1 MAHSSAS
8 TSVRQHEP
16 PQMRHLPEIIGREAE
31 RTHIEFFA
39 ASAQRRVAALVIKG
53 EPGIG
58 KTLLWQH
65 TLEQCRKKGYR
76 ILSARPAE
84 EEMPFACN
92 GLVDLFEDVD
102 LDAVAFDAESTPIA
116 RGRAVLDVLR
126 RLARESTTILAI
138 DDVHW
143 LDSVSASAL
152 RYALRRLEAERLG
165 IVMTLRVAE
174 DTSDPLAVAGLLPA
188 EHCQTIELG
197 PLSVG
202 ALRRLLTPIVATI
215 SRPALRRIR
224 EVSGGNPLFAI
235 ELARGLQDE
244 GHYRSPRAIPL
255 PESLQAAIAGHLRS
269 VPEELGPVLNT
280 VSAVGRSSVRDLEVI
295 HPTLDVRGLLSTAEE
310 MRILVVEED
319 LEVRFAHPLIG
330 SAVYTG
336 MSPLERRALHARLA
350 RRAAD
355 PDIHAHHVALATD
368 EPDADAAQLIEDA
381 ARKAGRNGALD
392 LAAEFS
398 AHSLRLTPVDDAGA
412 KLRRS
417 LLETER
423 LAAAGEVGG
432 ALALADELVATL
444 PAGPGRAEALIRR
457 AELEDDDLDKGES
470 LLVQALEDAEGDA
483 LLRARV
489 LDMLGWLRGIFRGDL
504 RGGIQCAREALAVG
518 DGVGGPNFRMS
529 VAAGLSNMEAL
540 AGNPRLDLINEAVAI
555 EEEIG
560 RPPLWAGPRVLL
572 AEQLL
577 WAGNLAAARALFES
591 AHEQAVRSGNG
602 RWISYGLY
610 DLASLECAAGN
621 LAAADASVREAMQAA
636 LDSGD
641 THVEVWILHRLALVA
656 SWLGRTTEA
665 RAAAR
670 HRLEIASRRGDRPG
684 VARARWTLGFLALSE
699 GDLELAVTELV
710 GAVAQLEE
718 MGFAN
723 PGSIP
728 ALPDAVEALAI
739 TGDATRAEEL
749 FESLRRQSESL
760 DNPWVCAVVDRTRG
774 VVLLAKGDAAAAV
787 PYLEEAITSFERSG
801 HRPDAARALL
811 ALGRA
816 LLRAGRR
823 SRAAETLAEARF
835 RFAQMGAA
843 LWAARAAEELE
854 RAAPGRTAGTL
865 TPAERRVSALVARGM
880 RNREISQ
887 SLFMSVAT
895 VEAHLTRIY
904 RKLEIRSRSEL
915 ARLVADGTVQVTEEV
930 PV

>member
-1 MAHSSAS
+1 
-8 TSVRQHEP
+8 
-16 PQMRHLPEIIGREAE
+16 MRHLPEIIGREAE

-699 GDLELAVTELV
+699 GDLELAVAELV

-760 DNPWVCAVVDRTRG
+760 DNPWVRAVVDRTRG

>member
-1 MAHSSAS
+1 MAQSSAS
-8 TSVRQHEP
+8 TAVGQYETL
-16 PQMRHLPEIIGREAE
+16 QMRHLPEIIGRDAE
-31 RTHIEFFA
+31 RSHIGFFA
-39 ASAQRRVAALVIKG
+39 ASAQRRVAALVIRG

-65 TLEQCRKKGYR
+65 TLEQCRQKGYR

-92 GLVDLFEDVD
+92 GLVDLFEDLD
-102 LDAVAFDAESTPIA
+102 LDVDAFDSESTAIA

-126 RLARESTTILAI
+126 SLARESTTILAI

-152 RYALRRLEAERLG
+152 RYALRRLEAEPIG
-165 IVMTLRVAE
+165 IVMTLRIAE

-188 EHCQTIELG
+188 THCHTLELG

-202 ALRRLLTPIVATI
+202 ALRRLLAPIVATI
-215 SRPALRRIR
+215 SRPALRRIH

-255 PESLQAAIAGHLRS
+255 PESLQAAIAGHLARA
-269 VPEELGPVLNT
+269 PEELGPVLNT
-280 VSAVGRSSVRDLEVI
+280 VSAVGRSSVRELEDI
-295 HPTLDVRGLLSTAEE
+295 HPALDVRRLLSTAEE
-310 MRILVVEED
+310 SRILVVEED

-330 SAVYTG
+330 SAVYTR

-350 RRAAD
+350 RRAEE
-355 PDIHAHHVALATD
+355 PDVHAHHVALATD
-368 EPDADAAQLIEDA
+368 EPDADAAQLLEDA

-398 AHSLRLTPVDDAGA
+398 AHSLRLTPLDDAEAG
-412 KLRRS
+412 LRRS

-470 LLVQALEDAEGDA
+470 LLVQALEDAGGDA

-489 LDMLGWLRGIFRGDL
+489 LDMLGWLRGVFRGDL
-504 RGGIQCAREALAVG
+504 RGGIDCAREALAVG
-518 DGVGGPNFRMS
+518 DGVGGPGFRMS

-555 EEEIG
+555 EEAIG

-577 WAGNLAAARALFES
+577 WAGDLAAARALFES

-621 LAAADASVREAMQAA
+621 LAAADAGVREAMQAA

-656 SWLGRTTEA
+656 SWLGRSSEA

-670 HRLEIASRRGDRPG
+670 HRLEIASRRGDLPG

-699 GDLELAVTELV
+699 GKLEVAVAELV
-710 GAVAQLEE
+710 GAVEQLEE

-739 TGDATRAEEL
+739 TGDAPRAEEF
-749 FESLRRQSESL
+749 FEILRRQAESL
-760 DNPWVCAVVDRTRG
+760 DNPWVRAVVDRTRG
-774 VVLLAKGDAAAAV
+774 VVLLATGDAAAAI
-787 PYLEEAITSFERSG
+787 PSLEAAITSFERSG

-823 SRAAETLAEARF
+823 SRAAEAFAEARS
-835 RFAQMGAA
+835 RFANLGAA

-854 RAAPGRTAGTL
+854 RAAPGRATGKL
-865 TPAERRVSALVARGM
+865 TPAERRVAGLVARGL
-880 RNREISQ
+880 RNREISR

-915 ARLVADGTVQVTEEV
+915 ARLVTDGTVEISEEV
-930 PV
+930 LA

>member
-1 MAHSSAS
+1 
-8 TSVRQHEP
+8 
-16 PQMRHLPEIIGREAE
+16 MRHFPEIVGRDAE
-31 RTHIEFFA
+31 RTHIDFFT
-39 ASAQRRVAALVIKG
+39 ASVQRRVSALVIKG

-65 TLEQCRKKGYR
+65 TVEQCRNKGYR

-84 EEMPFACN
+84 EEMPFVCN
-92 GLVDLFEDVD
+92 GLVDLFEDLE
-102 LDAVAFDAESTPIA
+102 LDAVAFDPESTAIA
-116 RGRAVLDVLR
+116 RGRAVLEVLR

-138 DDVHW
+138 DDAQW

-152 RYALRRLEAERLG
+152 RYALRRVDAEPLG

-174 DTSDPLAVAGLLPA
+174 DTSDPLAVAGPLPT
-188 EHCQTIELG
+188 EHYQTLELG

-215 SRPALRRIR
+215 SRPALRRIH

-244 GHYRSPRAIPL
+244 GHYRSPRAMPL
-255 PESLQAAIAGHLRS
+255 PESLHAAIAGHLRS
-269 VPEELGPVLNT
+269 VPEELRPVLNT
-280 VSAVGRSSVRDLEVI
+280 VSAVGRSSVRELEGI
-295 HPTLDVRGLLSTAEE
+295 HPTLDVGRLLSTAIEA
-310 MRILVVEED
+310 RVLVVD
-319 LEVRFAHPLIG
+319 DNLDVRFANPLIG
-330 SAVYTG
+330 SAVYTT
-336 MSPLERRALHARLA
+336 MSPLQRSALHARLA
-350 RRAAD
+350 RRASD
-355 PDIHAHHVALATD
+355 PDVHAHHVALATD
-368 EPDADAAQLIEDA
+368 EPDPDAAQLLEDA
-381 ARKAGRNGALD
+381 ARRAGCSGALD

-398 AHSLRLTPVDDAGA
+398 AHSLRLTPGNDSDA

-457 AELEDDDLDKGES
+457 AELEDDDLNKGES
-470 LLVQALEDAEGDA
+470 LLVQALDDAGDDA

-489 LDMLGWLRGIFRGDL
+489 LDMLGWLRGVFRGDL
-504 RGGIQCAREALAVG
+504 RGGIECAREALIVG
-518 DGVGGPNFRMS
+518 GGVGGPSFKMS

-540 AGNPRLDLINEAVAI
+540 TGNPRLDLINEAVAI

-577 WAGNLAAARALFES
+577 WAGDLTAARALFES
-591 AHEQAVRSGNG
+591 AHEQALRSGNG

-621 LAAADASVREAMQAA
+621 FDAANACVRDAMQAA

-641 THVEVWILHRLALVA
+641 AHVEVWILHRLALVA
-656 SWLGRTTEA
+656 SWLGRSTEA

-684 VARARWTLGFLALSE
+684 VARSRWTLGFLALSE
-699 GDLELAVTELV
+699 GNAESAVVELV
-710 GAVAQLEE
+710 GAVDQLEE
-718 MGFAN
+718 MGWAN

-728 ALPDAVEALAI
+728 ALPDAIEALAI
-739 TGDATRAEEL
+739 TGDARRSEEL
-749 FESLRRQSESL
+749 FERLRRQESAL
-760 DNPWVCAVVDRTRG
+760 DNAWVRAVVDRTRG
-774 VVLLAKGDAAAAV
+774 VVLLATGDAAAAV
-787 PYLEEAITSFERSG
+787 PSLEDAIASFERSG

-823 SRAAETLAEARF
+823 SRAAETFAEARS
-835 RFAQMGAA
+835 RFGQMGAT
-843 LWAARAAEELE
+843 LWTARAAEELE
-854 RAAPGRTAGTL
+854 RAAPGRAAGKL
-865 TPAERRVSALVARGM
+865 TPAERRVAALVARGM
-880 RNREISQ
+880 RNREISR

-895 VEAHLTRIY
+895 VEAHLTRTY

-915 ARLVADGTVQVTEEV
+915 ARLVTDGTVEISEEV
-930 PV
+930 HA